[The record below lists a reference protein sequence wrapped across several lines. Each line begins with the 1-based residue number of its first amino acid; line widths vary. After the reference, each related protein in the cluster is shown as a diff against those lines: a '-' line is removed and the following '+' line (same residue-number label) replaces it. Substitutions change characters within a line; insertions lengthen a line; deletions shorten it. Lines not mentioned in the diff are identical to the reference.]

1 MARAVPSLVKVK
13 DGGHR
18 LFENDPETARVVSE
32 MLLDLEKNGL
42 EAVRRYSEKFDGWRP
57 ERFELSRKEIGEA
70 TARLD
75 PEVIADTRF
84 CQDNVRRFAEAQRAT
99 LLALE
104 TEIRPGVILG
114 HRHIPV
120 SSVGSYIPG
129 GRYPMFGSAQMSII
143 PAKVAGVG
151 AVAACTPPMPGG
163 GYFPAT
169 IHAIH
174 AAGADRIFVLGG
186 VPAMALMAF
195 GMGEVAPVDILCGA
209 GNKFVAEA
217 KRQLFGRCGIDLLAG
232 PTEIMVL
239 ADDSADPALVACDL
253 LGQAEHDPN
262 SGIALVCLSEGFGR
276 ACLAEV
282 ERQLQTLPTREIAA
296 QSWAANGRIY
306 AAGTPEE
313 AVALA
318 NDYAPEHLELHAADP
333 EYYFSRL
340 TNYGSLFIGEET
352 TVAYGD
358 KTIGT
363 NHILPTSR
371 AARYTGGVWVGKF
384 LKTVTYQRMSRAA
397 SVEVGAV
404 TARQCRVE
412 RMLAH
417 AITAE
422 VRVARY
428 GGKAPAKEP
437 LFTRQKIP
445 IVPRILRL
453 QGIEQILSRRGRGRG
468 VGPPFGYGPPHP
480 GEFLST
486 LGLVASLGLEIVGGG
501 RIGIGR
507 RKERFG
513 SHRHQPN
520 PRLGNAIAPD
530 FVLLLGDQ
538 ADHLHPQLLAV
549 VNQALIFGREVG
561 GGRIDSG

>member
-1 MARAVPSLVKVK
+1 MAKPVPSPLIIK

-32 MLLDLEKNGL
+32 MLLDLEKHGFA
-42 EAVRRYSEKFDGWRP
+42 AVRRYSEKFDRWTP
-57 ERFELSRKEIGEA
+57 PSFELTAKEIA
-70 TARLD
+70 AAAARLE
-75 PEVIADTRF
+75 PTVIADTHY
-84 CQDNVRRFAEAQRAT
+84 CQGNVRRFAEAQLKT
-99 LLALE
+99 LLPLE

-114 HRHIPV
+114 HKHIPV
-120 SSVGSYIPG
+120 SAVGSYIPG

-143 PAKVAGVG
+143 PAKVAGVKT
-151 AVAACTPPMPGG
+151 VVACTPPSEG

-169 IHAIH
+169 VNAIH
-174 AAGADRIFVLGG
+174 AAGADRIFILGG
-186 VPAMALMAF
+186 VPALALMAF
-195 GMGEVAPVDILCGA
+195 GMGEVQPVDILCGA

-262 SGIALVCLSEGFGR
+262 SGIALICLSESFGR
-276 ACLAEV
+276 RCLAEV
-282 ERQLQTLPTREIAA
+282 EKQLAVLPTREIAR
-296 QSWAANGRIY
+296 QSWASNGRITV
-306 AAGTPEE
+306 ASSPEE
-313 AVALA
+313 AIALSD
-318 NDYAPEHLELHAADP
+318 DYAPEHLELHVADLD
-333 EYYFSRL
+333 YYFSRL

-384 LKTVTYQRMSRAA
+384 LKTVTFQRMSRAA

-422 VRVARY
+422 VRVERY
-428 GGKAPAKEP
+428 AK
-437 LFTRQKIP
+437 
-445 IVPRILRL
+445 
-453 QGIEQILSRRGRGRG
+453 
-468 VGPPFGYGPPHP
+468 
-480 GEFLST
+480 
-486 LGLVASLGLEIVGGG
+486 
-501 RIGIGR
+501 
-507 RKERFG
+507 
-513 SHRHQPN
+513 
-520 PRLGNAIAPD
+520 
-530 FVLLLGDQ
+530 
-538 ADHLHPQLLAV
+538 
-549 VNQALIFGREVG
+549 
-561 GGRIDSG
+561 